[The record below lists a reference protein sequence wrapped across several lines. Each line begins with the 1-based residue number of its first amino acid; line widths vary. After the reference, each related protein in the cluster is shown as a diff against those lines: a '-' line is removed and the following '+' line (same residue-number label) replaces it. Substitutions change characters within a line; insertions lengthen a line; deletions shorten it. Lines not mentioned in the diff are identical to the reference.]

1 MEREKIRILIVG
13 AGYAGVLTAKKLEKR
28 LRKNRDVEISIVDK
42 NPFHTMLIELHEVA
56 ANRVDEHN
64 IRLSLKK
71 IFAGRKVNVIQ
82 DKITDIDF
90 NGKTASGLNGSYRY
104 DYLVVATGSRPAFY
118 GVDGAEKNS
127 RTLWSYDD
135 AVALRSIYW
144 TVSAKRRGRR
154 RLMRKRNCGRSLWW
168 APALPAPR

>member
-1 MEREKIRILIVG
+1 M
-13 AGYAGVLTAKKLEKR
+13 LTAKKLEKR

-42 NPFHTMLIELHEVA
+42 NPFHTMLTELHEVA

-118 GVDGAEKNS
+118 G
-127 RTLWSYDD
+127 
-135 AVALRSIYW
+135 W
-144 TVSAKRRGRR
+144 TAPRRI
-154 RLMRKRNCGRSLWW
+154 
-168 APALPAPR
+168 PAPCGHTTTRWH

>member
-1 MEREKIRILIVG
+1 MSG

-42 NPFHTMLIELHEVA
+42 NPFHTMLTELHEVA

-118 GVDGAEKNS
+118 GV
-127 RTLWSYDD
+127 
-135 AVALRSIYW
+135 
-144 TVSAKRRGRR
+144 GRR
-154 RLMRKRNCGRSLWW
+154 REEFPHPVVIRRRGGTEGAYTGLFPQSVAGDG
-168 APALPAPR
+168 A